1 MDIIVNNKRA
11 KSLEELENEL
21 KKIDGDKVSVLFK
34 DLKKQGGR
42 YLSGV
47 KEVIAEDYG
56 YRLVLKE
63 GYSTHNSI
71 NGKVQISDYGVYN
84 NIEELIEGMTN
95 IYKPI
100 RF

>member
-1 MDIIVNNKRA
+1 MDIIVNRKRA
-11 KSLEELENEL
+11 KSIEELENEL
-21 KKIDGDKVSVLFK
+21 KKVDGEKVSALFEE
-34 DLKKQGGR
+34 LRKQGGR
-42 YLSGV
+42 YLAGV
-47 KEVIAEDYG
+47 KEVIAEEYG

-71 NGKVQISDYGVYN
+71 NGKVQFSDYGVYDTV
-84 NIEELIEGMTN
+84 EELVEGMTN